1 MLLSAFIAISGK
13 SYPRIHVYTC
23 YPMRGAPLTGGL
35 RRFFATYTIIRLCI
49 AHIPRVRLLGYCNS
63 SKKEATLTEV
73 PDRREKKV
81 ECKED
86 S

>member
-35 RRFFATYTIIRLCI
+35 REILRYVHDHTALYSPPPQGETLK
-49 AHIPRVRLLGYCNS
+49 LL
-63 SKKEATLTEV
+63 
-73 PDRREKKV
+73 
-81 ECKED
+81 
-86 S
+86 

>member
-49 AHIPRVRLLGYCNS
+49 AHLPRVRFLNS
-63 SKKEATLTEV
+63 SKKEATFTEV
-73 PDRREKKV
+73 PDRRREKKV
-81 ECKED
+81 ECKEG